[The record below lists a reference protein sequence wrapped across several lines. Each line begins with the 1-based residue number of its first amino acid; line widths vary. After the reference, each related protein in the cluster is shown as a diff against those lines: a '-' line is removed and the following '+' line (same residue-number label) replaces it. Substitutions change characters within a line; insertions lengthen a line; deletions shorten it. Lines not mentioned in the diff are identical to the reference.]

1 MANKNLPWQGGAAG
15 FAKEDP
21 NHKPVES
28 QQVRDGSLA
37 SYLEGN
43 KPMALPPVD
52 PESIVA
58 ANDEEKEVLKEAIP
72 AEVMERALAKRE
84 RREKTPRMSDIHRAV
99 DKVQLLPPKEPKRQ
113 IVRGDVLLHVPTK
126 RQVTVVKPDVGVSS
140 KGEIKHR
147 VMTRGLARKF
157 EVPESSLEELP

>member
-1 MANKNLPWQGGAAG
+1 MANRNIPWDGGAAG

-28 QQVRDGSLA
+28 QPVRDGSLA

-72 AEVMERALAKRE
+72 ADVMERALAKRE
-84 RREKTPRMSDIHRAV
+84 RREKTPRMSDLHRAV
-99 DKVQLLPPKEPKRQ
+99 DKVQL
-113 IVRGDVLLHVPTK
+113 
-126 RQVTVVKPDVGVSS
+126 
-140 KGEIKHR
+140 
-147 VMTRGLARKF
+147 
-157 EVPESSLEELP
+157 